1 MVHKVEGNDD
11 GGATY
16 HWADDAYPA
25 NQVSL
30 RSVGW
35 DNYVIIDVETGRN
48 IAEMDWRSTHTML
61 HEQAIY
67 QHDGDQY
74 QVEKLDY
81 ENHKA
86 FVRKVVPDYFTDAM
100 TYTRIA
106 IIEEDDQHLGS
117 HVEVAHG
124 EVSLVDRVVGYKKS
138 VQHPRECRLW
148 GCPTPG
154 CPDAYNKRLVDLSQR
169 PARPARPVETRLSGR
184 VKRAFQSD
192 AYRCNGWSD
201 VRSPRPRLCG
211 ERWPPRG

>member
-1 MVHKVEGNDD
+1 
-11 GGATY
+11 
-16 HWADDAYPA
+16 
-25 NQVSL
+25 
-30 RSVGW
+30 
-35 DNYVIIDVETGRN
+35 
-48 IAEMDWRSTHTML
+48 MDWRSTHTML

-124 EVSLVDRVVGYKKS
+124 EVSPVDRVVGYKNS

-154 CPDAYNKRLVDLSQR
+154 CPDAYNKRLVDLPNDLPDQLTF
-169 PARPARPVETRLSGR
+169 ETRLSGC
-184 VKRAFQSD
+184 VKRAF
-192 AYRCNGWSD
+192 
-201 VRSPRPRLCG
+201 
-211 ERWPPRG
+211 